1 MRRIMLCVAT
11 TVTVATFTA
20 PAEANVCSKAYS
32 VRAAVVKKFGKRA
45 PGRNICRFGV
55 KHSNGKVR
63 PARYA
68 QKKRYLFALRN
79 LNRPPVTRYVRV
91 AAVPPRQAPA
101 GALSPATRYKSGGN
115 YAIPASIV
123 SCESGG
129 SYTAVNQSSGAYG
142 AYQILPSTAAAH
154 GCDLSTAGG
163 QDQCAAKIWATEGR
177 GAWSC

>member
-1 MRRIMLCVAT
+1 MRRTMICVAT
-11 TVTVATFTA
+11 MTVVATSTA
-20 PAEANVCSKAYS
+20 PAHANTCAKAYV

-68 QKKRYLFALRN
+68 QKKRYLVALRN

-91 AAVPPRQAPA
+91 VAVPPRQVPA
-101 GALSPATRYKSGGN
+101 GTLSPAARYKSGGS
-115 YAIPASIV
+115 YAIPSSIV

-129 SYTAVNQSSGAYG
+129 SYTAVNPSSGAYG

-154 GCDLSTAGG
+154 GCDLSTPGG
-163 QDQCAAKIWATEGR
+163 QDNCAAKIWATEGR